1 MNARDKE
8 DLSFEEY
15 QRDIESSHKRVTTLV
30 NMIRETGEARV
41 EHLTT
46 LESLATG
53 YISKHVDMRTL
64 PDLSP
69 SERAAIAV
77 ESGNFWA
84 AITVGGGLALLIGG
98 ILNYFF
104 GSSSGGG
111 GGGGGGGGA
120 TRLPEKMDV
129 VEVLDNVDQ
138 LPDIAEITTEVKDAL
153 ENVTVIGP
161 EVKKHA
167 EATMFKEYGIPND
180 VAGRA
185 LQSPAALEAFINDK
199 TTGLFYYMLVR
210 SPHYLNTPLTSPLL
224 LGATT
229 DHRLTIANVGTLLST
244 MLTSL
249 PTQIG
254 QLESAFVAAN
264 KYLQE
269 PVATR
274 HADYHDFVKASG
286 WDDTQSNPIVKAALT
301 LVEWNTDNQT
311 TISSCRTNV
320 TRGCTGSPDFN
331 HAQFKSMTE
340 VRARFKE
347 VEGLY
352 RDFYACL
359 DIVNK
364 KNAPLLASMAAL
376 SKTIKN
382 STETLK
388 NNGGETARLVE
399 MERKINH
406 VSQFLTDSLQIV
418 LAVQKLTNAVSK
430 AVKDDKKGG
439 GKSQAARELSK
450 AYHKAARHLLNL
462 AKTKPTATNP

>member
-53 YISKHVDMRTL
+53 LISKHVDMRTL

-84 AITVGGGLALLIGG
+84 AITVGGGLAILIGG

-111 GGGGGGGGA
+111 GGGGGGSA
-120 TRLPEKMDV
+120 TRLPEKMEV

-167 EATMFKEYGIPND
+167 VEVMFKEYGIPND

-199 TTGLFYYMLVR
+199 TNGLFYYMLVR
-210 SPHYLNTPLTSPLL
+210 SPHHLNTPLTSPLL

-244 MLTSL
+244 MVTSL

-264 KYLQE
+264 KYLE
-269 PVATR
+269 APVATR

-286 WDDTQSNPIVKAALT
+286 WDETQSNSIVKAALT
-301 LVEWNTDNQT
+301 LVEWNNDNQT

-364 KNAPLLASMAAL
+364 KNAPLLASMNAL

-388 NNGGETARLVE
+388 NNGGEAARLVE
-399 MERKINH
+399 MEHKINH
-406 VSQFLTDSLQIV
+406 VSQFLKDSLQIV
-418 LAVQKLTNAVSK
+418 LAVQKLTNVVSK
-430 AVKDDKKGG
+430 TLLDPDKK

-450 AYHKAARHLLNL
+450 AYHQAARHLLNL

>member
-53 YISKHVDMRTL
+53 FISKRVDMRTL
-64 PDLSP
+64 ADLSP
-69 SERAAIAV
+69 AERAAIAM

-84 AITVGGGLALLIGG
+84 AITVGGGLALIIGG

-129 VEVLDNVDQ
+129 VEVLDNVNQ
-138 LPDIAEITTEVKDAL
+138 LPNMAEIAAEVDASL
-153 ENVTVIGP
+153 ENVTAF
-161 EVKKHA
+161 EK
-167 EATMFKEYGIPND
+167 ATKDLIVADMLAKNGIPND
-180 VAGRA
+180 VAARA
-185 LQSPAALEAFINDK
+185 TQSPVALNAFIKDK

-210 SPHYLNTPLTSPLL
+210 SPHYLNTVVTSPLL

-229 DHRLTIANVGTLLST
+229 DHRLTIANVGTLLKVVST
-244 MLTSL
+244 NL

-254 QLESAFVAAN
+254 QLEAAFVAAN

-274 HADYHDFVKASG
+274 HANYRDFVKEAG
-286 WDDTQSNPIVKAALT
+286 WDDTQSNPIIKACLAL
-301 LVEWNTDNQT
+301 VDWNTDSQT
-311 TISSCRTNV
+311 TISHCRTAIH
-320 TRGCTGSPDFN
+320 RGCTGTPDFN
-331 HAQFKSMTE
+331 HTQFRSMTE
-340 VRARFKE
+340 VHARFKE

-352 RDFYACL
+352 DDFNAC
-359 DIVNK
+359 IVMVNE
-364 KNAPLLASMAAL
+364 KNAPLLASMLAL

-382 STETLK
+382 ATEQLK
-388 NNGGETARLVE
+388 TNGGETSRLNELKAKV
-399 MERKINH
+399 NH
-406 VSQFLTDSLQIV
+406 LSQFVADLLQMV
-418 LAVQKLTNAVSK
+418 LSVQKLTNGVSK
-430 AVKDDKKGG
+430 TLLDPDKK

-450 AYHKAARHLLNL
+450 AYHKATRHLLNL